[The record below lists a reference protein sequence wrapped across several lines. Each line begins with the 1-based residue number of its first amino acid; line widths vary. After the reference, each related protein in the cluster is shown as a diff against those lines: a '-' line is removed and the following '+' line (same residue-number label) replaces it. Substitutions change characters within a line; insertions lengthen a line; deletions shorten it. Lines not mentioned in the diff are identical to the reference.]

1 MPPNKLENTKK
12 IIKIEFDRKREELL
26 REKQLDLALTK
37 RHQGVDLSI
46 KGDMKPTVK
55 RIRKKLL
62 RSRQSGLIK

>member
-1 MPPNKLENTKK
+1 MPTSGLANTKK

-26 REKQLDLALTK
+26 REKQLDLALDK
-37 RHQGVDLSI
+37 RHQGVDLAI
-46 KGDMKPTVK
+46 KGDMKPVIK